1 MTSNEKGCLT
11 LVFFAI
17 LSKNEPKLTGRL
29 GLAWGGGGGEEPAHS
44 FDSSRSITDNSM
56 TKTFDLETEKLP
68 S

>member
-1 MTSNEKGCLT
+1 MISNEKECLT
-11 LVFFAI
+11 LFFFAI

-44 FDSSRSITDNSM
+44 FDSSRSLLDHSINRL
-56 TKTFDLETEKLP
+56 FDLKTN